1 MPHDWHRSPACARVH
16 AVATTGGAFV
26 TEFRQ
31 EFRISVRGLE
41 LGMFVSRLDK
51 PWLETPF
58 PLQGFLVD
66 SEEDLD
72 KLKRVCSHVYV
83 DITSGKSPDARFI
96 ELEAV
101 DVVESARGRDELA
114 NLRKVDWVLQTDF
127 QTELGHAEVAHDVLQ
142 KGVQEIMEDLKG
154 GRALDIAKVRAGVEA
169 MIDSITR
176 NPSAYLW
183 LKEMKRKDDYTYHH
197 ALGCSVGAASF
208 ARHLGLDRNELLEMS
223 LGGLLFDVG
232 KTRLPPGV
240 LSKQQALDDAEAE
253 LMRQHVQYGLEILE
267 KTDGI
272 THGILEMVRTHHERH
287 DGSGYPHGLRGVDIP
302 VSGRI
307 LGIIDTYDALTKDRR
322 HAPGL
327 SPHQAVAELYKMRG
341 TLFQAE
347 IIEQFIQTC
356 GIYPTGSLVELS
368 NGRVGVVTA
377 VHSLK
382 RLRPSVMVLLDEH
395 KTPLAQFHT
404 IDLSQVTLDNNGE
417 PLVIKAGLPPRAF
430 GIDPVE
436 LFLD

>member
-1 MPHDWHRSPACARVH
+1 MA
-16 AVATTGGAFV
+16 
-26 TEFRQ
+26 EFRQ

-51 PWLETPF
+51 PWLETSF
-58 PLQGFLVD
+58 PMQGFLVD
-66 SEEDLD
+66 SDEDLD
-72 KLKRVCSHVYV
+72 KLQRVCSHVYV

-101 DVVESARGRDELA
+101 DVVEAARGRDELA
-114 NLRKVDWVLQTDF
+114 SLRKVDWDLQTDF

-142 KGVQEIMEDLKG
+142 KGVAEIMADLKN
-154 GRALDIAKVRAGVEA
+154 GRALDLNKVKAGVEA

-183 LKEMKRKDDYTYHH
+183 LKEMKRKDDYTYQH
-197 ALGCSVGAASF
+197 ALGCSVWAACF
-208 ARHLGLDRNELLEMS
+208 ARHLGLEREELLEMS

-232 KTRLPPGV
+232 KTRLPPG
-240 LSKQQALDDAEAE
+240 LLANHYALNGTE
-253 LMRQHVQYGLEILE
+253 LDQMRKHVQYSLDILQD
-267 KTDGI
+267 TPGI
-272 THGILEMVRTHHERH
+272 TPAILEMVRTHHERH
-287 DGSGYPHGLRGVDIP
+287 DGSGYPGRLRGNEIP
-302 VSGRI
+302 VAGRI
-307 LGIIDTYDALTKDRR
+307 LGIIDTYDALTKDRQ
-322 HAPGL
+322 HAQGL
-327 SPHQAVAELYKMRG
+327 SPHQAVAELYKLRG
-341 TLFQAE
+341 TLFQSE
-347 IIEQFIQTC
+347 MIEQFIQTC

-368 NGRVGVVTA
+368 NGQVGVVTA

-382 RLRPSVMVLLDEH
+382 RLRPSVMVLLDAA
-395 KTPLAQFHT
+395 KLPLAQFQT
-404 IDLSQVTLDNNGE
+404 IDLSKITLDASGE

>member
-1 MPHDWHRSPACARVH
+1 M
-16 AVATTGGAFV
+16 
-26 TEFRQ
+26 TEFHQ

-58 PLQGFLVD
+58 PMQGFLLEAD
-66 SEEDLD
+66 EDLD
-72 KLKRVCSHVYV
+72 KLKRVCSYVYV
-83 DITSGKSPDARFI
+83 DVALGKSPDSRFI
-96 ELEAV
+96 ELENL

-114 NLRKVDWVLQTDF
+114 SLRKVEWQLQTDF
-127 QTELGHAEVAHDVLQ
+127 TTELRHAELAHDVLQ
-142 KGVQEIMEDLKG
+142 KGVAEIMEDLAA
-154 GRALDIAKVRAGVEA
+154 GRTLDLNKVRTGVEA

-176 NPSAYLW
+176 NPSAYIW
-183 LKEMKRKDDYTYHH
+183 LKEMKRKDNYTYHH
-197 ALGCSVGAASF
+197 ALGCSVWAACF
-208 ARHLGLDRNELLEMS
+208 ARHLGFERDELLEIS

-232 KTRLPPGV
+232 KTRVPPGV
-240 LSKQQALDDAEAE
+240 LAKQESLDIHEAE
-253 LMRQHVQYGLEILE
+253 QMRLHVQHGLDILE
-267 KTDGI
+267 QTPGI
-272 THGILEMVRTHHERH
+272 TPAILEMVRTHHERH
-287 DGSGYPHGLRGVDIP
+287 DGTGYPSKLSGSDIP

-327 SPHQAVAELYKMRG
+327 SPHQAVAELYKVRG
-341 TLFQAE
+341 VLFQAE
-347 IIEQFIQTC
+347 IVEQFIQTC

-368 NGRVGVVTA
+368 NGQVGVVTA

-382 RLRPSVMVLLDEH
+382 RLRPSVMVLLDAD
-395 KTPLAQFHT
+395 KLPLAQFHT
-404 IDLSQVTLDNNGE
+404 IDLGQVALDANGE
-417 PLVIKAGLPPRAF
+417 PLVIKAGLPPRAY

>member
-1 MPHDWHRSPACARVH
+1 M
-16 AVATTGGAFV
+16 

-58 PLQGFLVD
+58 PMQGFLVEED
-66 SEEDLD
+66 EDLD
-72 KLKRVCSHVYV
+72 KLKRICSHVFV

-101 DVVESARGRDELA
+101 DVVEVARGRDELA
-114 NLRKVDWVLQTDF
+114 SMRKVDWQLQTDF
-127 QTELGHAEVAHDVLQ
+127 QVELGHAEVAHDVLQ
-142 KGVQEIMEDLKG
+142 RGVHEIMEDLKS
-154 GRALDIAKVRAGVEA
+154 GRALDLDKVRAGVEA

-197 ALGCSVGAASF
+197 ALGCSVWAACF
-208 ARHLGLDRNELLEMS
+208 ARHLGLDRGELLEMS

-232 KTRLPPGV
+232 KTRLAPGL
-240 LSKQQALDDAEAE
+240 LSNHFALNATETDQ
-253 LMRQHVQYGLEILE
+253 MHKHVQYGLEILQD
-267 KTDGI
+267 TPGI
-272 THGILEMVRTHHERH
+272 TPGILEMVRTHHERH
-287 DGSGYPHGLRGVDIP
+287 DGSGYPNRLRGVEIP
-302 VSGRI
+302 VTGRI
-307 LGIIDTYDALTKDRR
+307 LGIIDTYDALTKDRQ
-322 HAPGL
+322 HAAGM

-347 IIEQFIQTC
+347 MIEQFIQTC

-368 NGRVGVVTA
+368 NGQVGVVTA

-382 RLRPSVMVLLDEH
+382 RLRPSVMVLLDAS

-404 IDLSQVTLDNNGE
+404 IDLSQVTLDADGE
-417 PLVIKAGLPPRAF
+417 QLVIRAGLPPRAF

>member
-1 MPHDWHRSPACARVH
+1 MP
-16 AVATTGGAFV
+16 
-26 TEFRQ
+26 EFRQ

-58 PLQGFLVD
+58 PLQGFLVESD
-66 SEEDLD
+66 DDLD

-96 ELEAV
+96 ELEPV
-101 DVVESARGRDELA
+101 DLVEAARGRDEFTS
-114 NLRKVDWVLQTDF
+114 LRKVDWELQTDF
-127 QTELGHAEVAHDVLQ
+127 QTELAHAGIAHDALQ
-142 KGVQEIMEDLKG
+142 KGVAEVMEDLKA
-154 GRALDIAKVRAGVEA
+154 GRALDLNKVKAGVEA

-183 LKEMKRKDDYTYHH
+183 LKEMKRKDDYTYQH
-197 ALGCSVGAASF
+197 ALGCSVWAACF
-208 ARHLGLDRNELLEMS
+208 ARHLGLDRAELLEMS

-240 LSKQQALDDAEAE
+240 LAKQQALDVAEAE
-253 LMRQHVQYGLEILE
+253 VMRRHVEHGLDILSN
-267 KTDGI
+267 TDGI

-287 DGSGYPHGLRGVDIP
+287 DGSGYPNKLRGTEIP

-307 LGIIDTYDALTKDRR
+307 LGIIDTYDALTKDRL
-322 HAPGL
+322 HAPGM
-327 SPHQAVAELYKMRG
+327 SPHQAVAELYKLRG

-368 NGRVGVVTA
+368 NGQVGVVTA

-382 RLRPSVMVLLDEH
+382 RLRPSVMVLLDEQ
-395 KTPLAQFHT
+395 KLPLAQFHT
-404 IDLSQVTLDNNGE
+404 IDLSQVTLDANGV
-417 PLVIKAGLPPRAF
+417 PLVIKAGLPPKAF

>member
-1 MPHDWHRSPACARVH
+1 M
-16 AVATTGGAFV
+16 

-51 PWLETPF
+51 PWLDTPF
-58 PLQGFLVD
+58 PLQGFLV
-66 SEEDLD
+66 EDEAELD
-72 KLKRVCSHVYV
+72 KLKRICSHVYV

-96 ELEAV
+96 ELESI

-114 NLRKVDWVLQTDF
+114 SMRKVEWNLQTDF
-127 QTELGHAEVAHDVLQ
+127 ETELGHAEVAHDVLQ
-142 KGVQEIMEDLKG
+142 RGVHDIMEDLKS
-154 GRALDIAKVRAGVEA
+154 GRALDLNKVRAGVEA

-197 ALGCSVGAASF
+197 ALGCSVWAACF
-208 ARHLGLDRNELLEMS
+208 ARHLGLDRHELLEMS

-232 KTRLPPGV
+232 KTRLPAGV
-240 LSKQQALDDAEAE
+240 LEKQHALDEAEAE
-253 LMRQHVQYGLEILE
+253 VMRRHVQHGLDILE
-267 KTDGI
+267 NTHGI

-287 DGSGYPHGLRGVDIP
+287 DGSGYPQRLSGTDIP

-307 LGIIDTYDALTKDRR
+307 LGIIDTYDALTKDRL

-327 SPHQAVAELYKMRG
+327 SPHQAVSELYKMRG

-368 NGRVGVVTA
+368 NGQVGVITA

-382 RLRPSVMVLLDEH
+382 RLRPSVMVLLDAN
-395 KTPLAQFHT
+395 KVPLAQFHT
-404 IDLSQVTLDNNGE
+404 IDLSQVTLDANGE

>member
-1 MPHDWHRSPACARVH
+1 LS
-16 AVATTGGAFV
+16 
-26 TEFRQ
+26 EFRQ

-58 PLQGFLVD
+58 PMQGFLVEFD
-66 SEEDLD
+66 EDLD
-72 KLKRVCSHVYV
+72 KLKRICSYVYV

-96 ELEAV
+96 ELENV
-101 DVVESARGRDELA
+101 DVVDAAKGREELA
-114 NLRKVDWVLQTDF
+114 SLRKVDWQLQTDF
-127 QTELGHAEVAHDVLQ
+127 QTELGHAEVAHDALQ
-142 KGVQEIMEDLKG
+142 KGVQEVMEDLKS
-154 GRALDIAKVRAGVEA
+154 GRALDLNKVRSGVEA

-197 ALGCSVGAASF
+197 ALGCSVWAACF

-240 LSKQQALDDAEAE
+240 LAKQQALDVAEAE
-253 LMRQHVQYGLEILE
+253 VMRRHVEHGLEILGAS
-267 KTDGI
+267 DGI
-272 THGILEMVRTHHERH
+272 PHGVLEMVRTHHERH
-287 DGSGYPHGLRGVDIP
+287 DGSGYPGGLRGSDIP

-307 LGIIDTYDALTKDRR
+307 LGLIDTYDALTNDRR

-341 TLFQAE
+341 TLFQTE
-347 IIEQFIQTC
+347 LVEQFIQTC

-368 NGRVGVVTA
+368 NGQVGVVTA

-395 KTPLAQFHT
+395 KVPLAQFHT
-404 IDLSQVTLDNNGE
+404 IDLGHVELDARGE
-417 PLVIKAGLPPRAF
+417 PLTIKAGLPPRAF